1 MVDDVDTTKQN
12 PARRMRYGIVTANL
26 GDYADPRVAV
36 RLARAAEAAGWEAF
50 FVWDHLGFVRG
61 VPSGDPYVI
70 LSAVAASTT
79 RLKLGLAITPLA
91 RRRPQ
96 IVANALAS
104 LDLLSAG
111 RVIFGAG
118 LGGVPEEF
126 TAFGDPDDAK
136 QRAAM
141 LDEGLTILDRFWSG
155 EAVTHRGPHYVV
167 EGVSLKPLPLQRP
180 RIPIWIGGEGRPALR
195 RAARWD
201 GWLAPATS
209 PDGRA
214 TMVKSPE
221 RIAEMVAT
229 IRRHRTTAAPFEV
242 AIDGYSDAGDPA
254 LPRAYG
260 AAGATWWL
268 ESIHGVRGTLGEML
282 ARVEAGP
289 PCPDRGVSPGSS
301 GRTQRSPSA
310 CVARRDH

>member
-1 MVDDVDTTKQN
+1 
-12 PARRMRYGIVTANL
+12 MRYGIVTANL
-26 GDYADPRVAV
+26 GEYADPRVAV

-50 FVWDHLGFVRG
+50 FVWDHLGFVGG
-61 VPSGDPYVI
+61 VPSGDPWVI

-79 RLKLGLAITPLA
+79 HLKLGLAVTPLA

-96 IVANALAS
+96 VVANALAS

-111 RVIFGAG
+111 RAIFGAG

-126 TAFGDPDDAK
+126 TAFGESGDAK

-141 LDEGLTILDRFWSG
+141 LDEGLQILDGLWSG
-155 EAVTHRGPHYVV
+155 ETVTHCGQHYAV
-167 EGVSLKPLPLQRP
+167 EGVSLAPRPLQRP
-180 RIPIWIGGEGRPALR
+180 RIPIWIGGERAPALR

-209 PDGRA
+209 HDGTP
-214 TMVKSPE
+214 TMAKSPE

-229 IRRHRTTAAPFEV
+229 IRRQRTTTAPFEV
-242 AIDGYSDAGDPA
+242 AIDGYSEAGDPA
-254 LPRAYG
+254 LPRAYQ

-268 ESIHGVRGTLGEML
+268 ESIHGMRGTQGEMV
-282 ARVEAGP
+282 ARVKAGP
-289 PCPDRGVSPGSS
+289 PKMG
-301 GRTQRSPSA
+301 
-310 CVARRDH
+310 

>member
-1 MVDDVDTTKQN
+1 
-12 PARRMRYGIVTANL
+12 MRYGIVTANL

-36 RLARAAEAAGWEAF
+36 RLARAGEAAGWEAF

-79 RLKLGLAITPLA
+79 RLKLGLAVTPLA

-126 TAFGDPDDAK
+126 TAFGDPGDTK
-136 QRAAM
+136 RRAAM
-141 LDEGLTILDRFWSG
+141 LDEGLTILDGLWSG
-155 EAVTHRGPHYVV
+155 ETVTHHGPHYKV
-167 EGVSLKPLPLQRP
+167 EGVSLAPRSLQRP
-180 RIPIWIGGEGRPALR
+180 RIPIWIGGEGAPALR

-209 PDGRA
+209 HDGTP
-214 TMVKSPE
+214 TMAKSPE
-221 RIAEMVAT
+221 RIAEMVST
-229 IRRHRTTAAPFEV
+229 IRRYRTTTAPLEV
-242 AIDGYSDAGDPA
+242 AVDGYSDAGDPT
-254 LPRAYG
+254 LPRAYQ
-260 AAGATWWL
+260 AVGATWWL
-268 ESIHGVRGTLGEML
+268 ESVHGMRGTLDEVFV
-282 ARVEAGP
+282 RVEAGP
-289 PCPDRGVSPGSS
+289 PVPICGVSHPSS
-301 GRTQRSPSA
+301 GRTQRSPRA
-310 CVARRDH
+310 CGATRK